1 MGIRRYPE
9 MAPSRH
15 PNAAAA
21 TGHHGSSIMVIFLDL
36 RSDLR
41 ISRMEIVTRN
51 RSRSGGSG
59 IVDLGGPDLHPPG
72 GAGSGRYGI
81 VSAVRRPPA
90 NLGNQNHDKVPD
102 GMHWR

>member
-21 TGHHGSSIMVIFLDL
+21 TGRHGSSIMVIFLDL
-36 RSDLR
+36 RSDLL
-41 ISRMEIVTRN
+41 ISRMGIVTRN

-59 IVDLGGPDLHPPG
+59 IVDPGGPDLYPRAGLGRG
-72 GAGSGRYGI
+72 GT
-81 VSAVRRPPA
+81 V
-90 NLGNQNHDKVPD
+90 
-102 GMHWR
+102 

>member
-59 IVDLGGPDLHPPG
+59 IVDLVGSDPYPRAGLGRGGT
-72 GAGSGRYGI
+72 
-81 VSAVRRPPA
+81 V
-90 NLGNQNHDKVPD
+90 
-102 GMHWR
+102 